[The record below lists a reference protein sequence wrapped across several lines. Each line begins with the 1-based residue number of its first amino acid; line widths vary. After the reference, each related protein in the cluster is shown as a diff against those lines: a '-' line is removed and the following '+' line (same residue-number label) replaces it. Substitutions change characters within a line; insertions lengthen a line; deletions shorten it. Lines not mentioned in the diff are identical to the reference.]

1 MTLNHHIYVGWY
13 AEFDRSERIIDQG
26 IVTHYFCSKAKNHPV
41 QNKVC
46 DLCNGKV
53 SSYEERKEALYPL
66 SGHILSQVSQEALDY
81 FTGGR
86 VTLED
91 LKELEGSMAVFP
103 EFVKADKEIV
113 FAPGTKF
120 YPLLSKVAGFIDEV
134 DIDQKPSEKW
144 INKIKQVFDVKEVVI
159 KYGIVMEVV

>member
-13 AEFDRSERIIDQG
+13 AEFDRSKRVINQG
-26 IVTHYFCSKAKNHPV
+26 IVKHYFCSKAKNHLV
-41 QNKVC
+41 KDKVC
-46 DLCNGKV
+46 ALCNGRV
-53 SSYEERKEALYPL
+53 LFSEEIKESQYPL
-66 SGHILSQVSQEALDY
+66 SCQILSQVSQEALDY

-91 LKELEGSMAVFP
+91 IKELEGSIAVFP
-103 EFVKADKEIV
+103 EFAKTDKEIV

-120 YPLLSKVAGFIDEV
+120 YPLLSKVSGFIDEV
-134 DIDQKPSEKW
+134 DIEQKPSEEW
-144 INKIKQVFDVKEVVI
+144 INKIKQVFDVEEVVI